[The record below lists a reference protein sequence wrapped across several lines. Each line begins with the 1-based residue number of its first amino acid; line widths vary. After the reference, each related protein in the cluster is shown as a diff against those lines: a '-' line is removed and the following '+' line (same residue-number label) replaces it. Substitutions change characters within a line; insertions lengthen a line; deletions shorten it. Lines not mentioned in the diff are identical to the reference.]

1 MSASPKRKQRPA
13 QAAEPAGQ
21 YDFSVLREL
30 RKHHLLTI
38 ADVSERSGIS
48 PAVISKLERNQ
59 SLAELDTL
67 FRLARVFGTNA
78 ADLLALAESRTAHK
92 KDSARHLSGSFTF
105 DEVDYA
111 NVRLLHGVA
120 RAGGAVSRPEIHRD
134 DYEVC
139 WVMSGHL
146 RIQLPDE
153 RHDLRTGQAL
163 QFDAILPHSYEAV
176 TDVEV
181 LILHLAKPKRF

>member
-1 MSASPKRKQRPA
+1 MKAKSKSVK
-13 QAAEPAGQ
+13 EPARAQ

-30 RKHHLLTI
+30 RKHHQLTI

-67 FRLARVFGTNA
+67 FRLARVFGMNA

-92 KDSARHLSGSFTF
+92 KEGGRHRSGSFTF

-111 NVRLLHGVA
+111 NVRMLHGVA
-120 RAGGAVSRPEIHRD
+120 PAGGSVARPEIHRD
-134 DYEVC
+134 DFEVC
-139 WVMSGHL
+139 WVLSGHL
-146 RIQLPDE
+146 RITLPDE

-163 QFDAILPHSYEAV
+163 QFDAILPHAYEAV
-176 TDVEV
+176 TEVEV
-181 LILHLAKPKRF
+181 IILHIAKPKRF